1 MAINEDPHA
10 LREPVSEGEQAQ
22 SWPALFGKL
31 ILDFSKVLEAEARL
45 MRASI
50 QPTLSA
56 VLERWLWQLVMAGI
70 ALTGCMLLIGAAIL
84 LIHVWLAWWLAF
96 GITGA
101 ATIILALGLL
111 LVR

>member
-1 MAINEDPHA
+1 MPPNDDPLA
-10 LREPVSEGEQAQ
+10 PPDTPAEGEQAQ

-56 VLERWLWQLVMAGI
+56 VLERWLWQLMVAGI

-101 ATIILALGLL
+101 ATMLLALGLL
-111 LVR
+111 LIR

>member
-1 MAINEDPHA
+1 MAPEDDPQRFEQP
-10 LREPVSEGEQAQ
+10 LQGEQPQ
-22 SWPALFGKL
+22 SWPALFGQL
-31 ILDFSKVLEAEARL
+31 ILDFTKVLEAEAHL

-56 VLERWLWQLVMAGI
+56 VLERWLWQLIAAGI
-70 ALTGCMLLIGAAIL
+70 ALTGCLLLIGAAIL
-84 LIHVWLAWWLAF
+84 LIHVWLAWWLSF

-101 ATIILALGLL
+101 ATVILALCLL

>member
-1 MAINEDPHA
+1 MALDDDRLEQR
-10 LREPVSEGEQAQ
+10 LEGEQPQ
-22 SWPALFGKL
+22 SWPALFGQL
-31 ILDFSKVLEAEARL
+31 ILDFTKVLEAEARL

-56 VLERWLWQLVMAGI
+56 VLERWLWQLIVAGI
-70 ALTGCMLLIGAAIL
+70 ALTGYLLLIGTAIL
-84 LIHVWLAWWLAF
+84 LIHVWLAWWLSF

-101 ATIILALGLL
+101 ATIILAVCLL